1 MFTDLMNDYK
11 KTNANAMSG
20 NWFVSPLE
28 YFWPNGKEAFDKIF
42 AIPAINNSNFDNLV
56 APVLFK
62 NAMNIHFR
70 SQMMVLGFMKQNI
83 SKSYGLEIE
92 NGLMHLYRLDF
103 LSAIS
108 QWTYII
114 EGYSRK
120 LFKVQSSQSSKYKD
134 WTIPKVNDKNLD
146 DLISCLADCLGGF
159 FNSVLFASSNDRNL
173 ETINRH
179 LLLHG
184 NAENNNVFNQ
194 KNCLILMFCLDALL
208 VIEMIQSR
216 VFPMMFQSSDEDNG
230 KISKREFLYGQI
242 LKSAFEDDN
251 ILKMEILKEHV

>member
-1 MFTDLMNDYK
+1 MFNDWIDDYK

-20 NWFVSPLE
+20 DWFVSPLE
-28 YFWPNGKEAFDKIF
+28 YFWPDGKEIFDKIF
-42 AIPAINNSNFDNLV
+42 AAPTSSSRIFDSLV
-56 APVLFK
+56 APELFK
-62 NAMNIHFR
+62 KWMTCHFR
-70 SQMMVLGFMKQNI
+70 AQMIVLGFMKQNI
-83 SKSYGLEIE
+83 SKTYGLEIE

-120 LFKVQSSQSSKYKD
+120 LFKVQSNQSSKYKD

-146 DLISCLADCLGGF
+146 DLISCLADCLGDF

-208 VIEMIQSR
+208 VIEMVQSR
-216 VFPMMFQSSDEDNG
+216 VFPGMLDSSKEDEN
-230 KISKREFLYGQI
+230 KVKKREFLYGQI
-242 LKSAFEDDN
+242 LKSAFEDEN
-251 ILKMEILKEHV
+251 LLKIEILKEHV